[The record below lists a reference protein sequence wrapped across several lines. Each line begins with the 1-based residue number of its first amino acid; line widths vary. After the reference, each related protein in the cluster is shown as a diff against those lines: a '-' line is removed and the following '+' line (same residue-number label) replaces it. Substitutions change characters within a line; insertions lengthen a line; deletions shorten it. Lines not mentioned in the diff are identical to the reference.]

1 VSQAAKKN
9 GSATSPRLTILRAGF
24 RILCAVAPPIA
35 VRAAA
40 TLFRTPPRHKTSPV
54 ERQLLE
60 SGRSEAIPMGSGK
73 LATWSWG
80 EGPAVLLV
88 HGWGSRGARLG
99 SFVEPLVAAGY
110 TAVAFDAPGH
120 GSSSGRLSSLPQFI
134 EAVLAVSRAHGP
146 FAAVIAHSM
155 GGAATALAVG
165 RGLDLE
171 RAAFLAPASN
181 PGNYSRRFAEV
192 LGIPARIRER
202 MEKRFERQFGFRW
215 EEFDVPSRVASFSAP
230 LLVIH
235 DREDREVSWNDGA
248 VIARAWPGAQ
258 FVTTQGLGH
267 TRIVHDPEVV
277 ERVLAFLAGAH
288 QKVALG
294 ERTS

>member
-1 VSQAAKKN
+1 MR
-9 GSATSPRLTILRAGF
+9 G
-24 RILCAVAPPIA
+24 
-35 VRAAA
+35 RAADRGA
-40 TLFRTPPRHKTSPV
+40 RRGGSLSDAAAPQDLPV

-60 SGRSEAIPMGSGK
+60 SGRSETIPLGSGNV
-73 LATWSWG
+73 ATWSWG

-99 SFVEPLVAAGY
+99 SFVQPLVTAGY

-120 GSSSGRLSSLPQFI
+120 GDSTGRLSSLPQFVQ
-134 EAVLAVSRAHGP
+134 AVLAVSRAHGP
-146 FAAVIAHSM
+146 IAAVIAHSM
-155 GGAATALAVG
+155 GGAATALAAG
-165 RGLDLE
+165 RGLDFE
-171 RAAFLAPASN
+171 RAAFLAPSSN

-192 LGIPARIRER
+192 LGIPAQIRER

-235 DREDREVSWNDGA
+235 DHEDREVSWNDGA

-258 FVTTQGLGH
+258 LVTTQGLGH

-277 ERVLAFLAGAH
+277 GRVLAFLTGASE
-288 QKVALG
+288 KVAIG

>member
-1 VSQAAKKN
+1 MSRTAQTNASAA
-9 GSATSPRLTILRAGF
+9 SPRLRFLRAGF
-24 RILCAVAPPIA
+24 RTLCAVAPPIA

-40 TLFRTPPRHKTSPV
+40 ALFRTPPRHKTSPV
-54 ERQLLE
+54 ERRILE
-60 SGRSEAIPMGSGK
+60 SGRGEAVRVGSGK

-88 HGWGSRGARLG
+88 HGWGSRGSRLG
-99 SFVEPLVAAGY
+99 SFVEPLIAAGY
-110 TAVAFDAPGH
+110 SVVAFDAPGH
-120 GSSSGRLSSLPQFI
+120 GDSTGRLSSLPQFVQ
-134 EAVLAVSRAHGP
+134 AVLAVSRVHGP

-155 GGAATALAVG
+155 GGAAVALAAG
-165 RGLDLE
+165 RGLELE

-235 DREDREVSWNDGA
+235 DRDDREVSWNDGA
-248 VIARAWPGAQ
+248 AIARAWPGAEL
-258 FVTTQGLGH
+258 VTTQGLGH

-277 ERVLAFLAGAH
+277 RRVLAFLTGACE
-288 QKVALG
+288 KVAIG